1 MTGGYRIREATI
13 ADAETIVRHRREMFF
28 DMGHRDVAMLEE
40 LVNSFRPWLVEK
52 LSKEEY
58 HGWFA
63 IAEDGSVAAGAG
75 VWLMNWPPGLYTSEP
90 WRGNI
95 LNVYT
100 EHGHRRRG
108 LARQLVGAMK
118 ADNRSEEETAAD
130 FGLSVEAVR
139 EALAYVE
146 QNKELVDAEVE
157 MERTMHKQGEVRGPQ
172 PVS

>member
-108 LARQLVGAMK
+108 LARQLVTAVVEWCGTK
-118 ADNRSEEETAAD
+118 GIHVVILHSSEQ
-130 FGLSVEAVR
+130 GRRLY
-139 EALAYVE
+139 EALGFQAT
-146 QNKELVDAEVE
+146 NE
-157 MERTMHKQGEVRGPQ
+157 MRVFLNGK
-172 PVS
+172 